1 MKTISIHAFGGADQL
16 TPLDMPQPQPA
27 AGEVLVKLEYA
38 GLNFIDVYM
47 RSGHYARSQTYQT
60 PLPMTLG
67 MEGAGTVAQAG
78 TGVGDFKAGDRVAYC
93 IVRGS
98 YAEYAVVPAHRLV
111 HV

>member
-1 MKTISIHAFGGADQL
+1 MKTISIPAFGGPEQL
-16 TPLDMPQPQPA
+16 QLMALSEPQPG

-47 RSGHYARSQTYQT
+47 RSGQYARSHTYKT

-67 MEGAGTVAQAG
+67 MEGAGTVVETGEGAAG
-78 TGVGDFKAGDRVAYC
+78 FKEGDRVAYC

-98 YAEYAVVPAHRLV
+98 YAEYAVVPASRLV